1 MPKMA
6 LLENKCLV
14 EEGFRQSNSGEML
27 RVSCVEKERR
37 DMAKEKMDRSRQKDT
52 FIKVLNYM
60 KPYWFYLALSLV
72 LAAVTVALTLYLP
85 KLTGFAV
92 DEIIEQGR

>member
-1 MPKMA
+1 
-6 LLENKCLV
+6 
-14 EEGFRQSNSGEML
+14 
-27 RVSCVEKERR
+27 
-37 DMAKEKMDRSRQKDT
+37 MAKEKMDRSRQKDT

-92 DEIIEQGR
+92 DEIIEQGEGEFHGNPADFKADGGDHSDHGRRPVDHEHLQQQDDL

>member
-1 MPKMA
+1 
-6 LLENKCLV
+6 
-14 EEGFRQSNSGEML
+14 
-27 RVSCVEKERR
+27 
-37 DMAKEKMDRSRQKDT
+37 MAKEKMDRSRQKDT

-92 DEIIEQGR
+92 DEIIEQGRVNFTGILQILQLMARTILLTAVASCIMYSRNQKHT

>member
-37 DMAKEKMDRSRQKDT
+37 DMAKEK
-52 FIKVLNYM
+52 
-60 KPYWFYLALSLV
+60 LV
-72 LAAVTVALTLYLP
+72 EKHYAA
-85 KLTGFAV
+85 
-92 DEIIEQGR
+92 